1 MHDNRQYLISAVT
14 RLFAEQLHIEVPSPE
29 SDLIEAGAI
38 DSLSLVELLV
48 QIERAFGVT
57 VSMDDL
63 DLASFRTVERIAQY
77 VASRLETADVKSA

>member
-1 MHDNRQYLISAVT
+1 MHDDRQQLISAVA
-14 RLFAEQLHIEVPSPE
+14 RLFAEQLHVDVPSPE
-29 SDLIEAGAI
+29 TDLIDAGAI

-63 DLASFRTVERIAQY
+63 DLANFRTVERIADY
-77 VASRLETADVKSA
+77 VASRQETADVKSA